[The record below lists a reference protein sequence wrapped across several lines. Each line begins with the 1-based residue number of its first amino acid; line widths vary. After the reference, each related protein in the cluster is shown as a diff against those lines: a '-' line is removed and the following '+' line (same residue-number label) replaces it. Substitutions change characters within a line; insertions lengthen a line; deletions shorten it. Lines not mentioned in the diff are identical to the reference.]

1 MCDLTILLGH
11 ILEYTLD
18 YFRYSHVC
26 LYVYTA
32 VEKLYVYIYICYMH
46 IYKTLNN
53 YVYIF
58 QENIIRKLKIILSAC
73 VSFSVFFTVVTRNQQ
88 CCCQAESRR

>member
-32 VEKLYVYIYICYMH
+32 VEKLYVYIYVTC
-46 IYKTLNN
+46 IYIKHLIIM
-53 YVYIF
+53 YIYS
-58 QENIIRKLKIILSAC
+58 KKI
-73 VSFSVFFTVVTRNQQ
+73 
-88 CCCQAESRR
+88 